1 MNLLP
6 SDTMYC
12 HLKNRGLIL
21 SDISRVEIP
30 EPSQSQQSFL
40 GKLGSYLTKKQAPV
54 LNGDLKVKPIANSAF
69 IVAYKNALIFYK
81 YKIHEET
88 NNLIVDEPQIIQ
100 LKTDII
106 DVVPCPG
113 KYVID
118 RT

>member
-21 SDISRVEIP
+21 SDITRVEIP
-30 EPSQSQQSFL
+30 EPAQTQQSFL
-40 GKLGSYLTKKQAPV
+40 SKLGSYLTKKQTPII
-54 LNGDLKVKPIANSAF
+54 NGDLKVKPIANSAF
-69 IVAYKNALIFYK
+69 IVANKNVLIFYK
-81 YKIHEET
+81 YKIEEET
-88 NNLIVDEPQIIQ
+88 NILVVDVPQIIQ
-100 LKTDII
+100 LKSDVL